1 MTAVHVTGDV
11 HGHADKLRGLLRRCE
26 LIDDNDDWTGGDSR
40 LWFVGDLVNHGPD
53 GIGAI
58 ELVMRLQAQAAESGG
73 MVDTLLGNHD
83 VVLLGAARLGD
94 RDAPGANRSFGDIWG
109 ESGGEA
115 NDLERL
121 TESHVAW
128 LCSRPLIA
136 HEGDY
141 LLLHAD
147 APFYAHHGGSIAE
160 ANAAIAEILHGEDP
174 TRWARLLEAFG
185 EHGAFVAP
193 VGGSDAA
200 DAFLRRF
207 GGERIV
213 HGHTPVSKMTGQP
226 PETVVEPLLYAGGRC
241 LDVDAGM
248 YLGGPG
254 FVYRLARGLRK
265 PGDRERRPRVI

>member
-11 HGHADKLRGLLRRCE
+11 HGHVDKLRGLLRRCA
-26 LIDDNDDWTGGDSR
+26 LIDDNDDWTGAESR
-40 LWFVGDLVNHGPD
+40 LWFVGDLVNHGPN
-53 GIGAI
+53 GVGAI
-58 ELVMRLQAQAAESGG
+58 DLVMRLQRQAAAAGG

-83 VVLLGAARLGD
+83 VVLLGATRLGD
-94 RDAPGANRSFGDIWG
+94 RQAPGANKTFRQIWR
-109 ESGGEA
+109 ESGGVPE
-115 NDLERL
+115 DLDRL
-121 TESHVAW
+121 TDAHVAW
-128 LCSRPLIA
+128 LCGRPVMA
-136 HEGDY
+136 HEGDC

-160 ANAAIAEILHGEDP
+160 TNAAIAAIVQGEEP
-174 TRWARLLEAFG
+174 ARWARLLEVFG
-185 EHGAFVAP
+185 EHGAFVAA
-193 VGGSDAA
+193 VGGSEAA

-213 HGHTPVSKMTGQP
+213 HGHTPVSKMTGHP

-254 FVYRLARGLRK
+254 FVCQMA
-265 PGDRERRPRVI
+265 

>member
-11 HGHADKLRGLLRRCE
+11 HGHVDKLRGLLRRCA
-26 LIDDNDDWTGGDSR
+26 LIDDNDDWTGAESR
-40 LWFVGDLVNHGPD
+40 LWFVGDLVNHGPN
-53 GIGAI
+53 GVGAI
-58 ELVMRLQAQAAESGG
+58 DLVMRLQRQAAAAGG

-94 RDAPGANRSFGDIWG
+94 RQAPGANKTFRQIWR
-109 ESGGEA
+109 ESGGVPE
-115 NDLERL
+115 DLDRL
-121 TESHVAW
+121 TDAHVAW
-128 LCSRPLIA
+128 LCGRPVMA
-136 HEGDY
+136 HEGDC

-160 ANAAIAEILHGEDP
+160 TNAAIADILQGEEP
-174 TRWARLLEAFG
+174 ARWARLLEVFG
-185 EHGAFVAP
+185 EHGAFVAA
-193 VGGSDAA
+193 VGGSEAA

-213 HGHTPVSKMTGQP
+213 HGHTPVSKMTGHP

-254 FVYRLARGLRK
+254 FVCQMA
-265 PGDRERRPRVI
+265 